1 MSQDLLKWRITKA
14 EETFKEGEDLLLL
27 GHYSGAINR
36 FYYAAFHA
44 MRAVLSIKELDS
56 AKHSGVI
63 ALFNQNFVKTGDIS
77 KEASKTISAMF
88 KLRNDS
94 DYLDFKV
101 FTLQQAKNARDMVR
115 SLINEIK
122 CYLGKEKG
130 DI

>member
-1 MSQDLLKWRITKA
+1 MNHELSNWRLTKA
-14 EETFKEGEDLLLL
+14 EQTFKEGEDLLLL

-44 MRAVLSIKELDS
+44 MRAILATKELDS

-63 ALFNQNFVKTGDIS
+63 ALFNQNFVKTGKIS
-77 KEASKTISAMF
+77 RNASKTVSSLF
-88 KLRNDS
+88 KLRQDS

-101 FTLQQAKNARDMVR
+101 FSYDDAKKAKESVQ

-122 CYLGKEKG
+122 DYLT
-130 DI
+130 